1 MINDLPI
8 TPHKRGGLRHSPER
22 WSQISVAVS
31 RDADRRAWELLPV
44 IEAIRAAG
52 AQSLRE
58 IAEALVERRIPTP
71 SGCRCWHPVQV
82 LRVIAGARWHVINLE
97 HQERLRALAAARG
110 E

>member
-1 MINDLPI
+1 M
-8 TPHKRGGLRHSPER
+8 GLNHNNLDAARLARST
-22 WSQISVAVS
+22 A
-31 RDADRRAWELLPV
+31 ADRRGWELLPV

-71 SGCRCWHPVQV
+71 LGRRCWHPAQVQRT
-82 LRVIAGARWHVINLE
+82 LTAARWYRVNLE
-97 HQERLRALAAARG
+97 HKERLRALAAARG